1 VAAVWLFHMFQIEL
15 GCCSPSEEAIQLDSS
30 DPDNKTKMLS
40 QCRIWRDQLW
50 EHLQKNRQHRD
61 ASMQLKIKWF
71 PHDFGS
77 YCEVVACCDEKDEFA
92 IEAALWLEA
101 NMPVKIASC
110 DR

>member
-1 VAAVWLFHMFQIEL
+1 
-15 GCCSPSEEAIQLDSS
+15 
-30 DPDNKTKMLS
+30 
-40 QCRIWRDQLW
+40 
-50 EHLQKNRQHRD
+50 
-61 ASMQLKIKWF
+61 MQLKIKWF